1 MERDRVK
8 RVDIDDEMKTA
19 YLDYAMSVIV
29 GRALPDVRDGLK
41 PVHRRILY
49 GMNDLG
55 LVPNKLH
62 KKSARIVGEVL
73 GKYHPHG
80 DAAVYD
86 TMVRM
91 AQDFSYRYPLVD
103 GHGNFG
109 SIDGDSA
116 AAMRYTEA
124 RMSPI
129 STELLRDINK
139 ETVNFKANFD
149 DSMKEPEVLPSRL
162 PNLLING
169 SSGIAV
175 GMSTSIPPHNL
186 GEVIDGII
194 KLIDEPESN
203 IKDLLKI
210 IKGPDFPTGG
220 FVMGRGSIYN
230 SYKTGRG
237 KVKVRARTRI
247 EENTKTRSKILV
259 DEIPFQVNKAH
270 LIEKIADLVKD
281 EKIDGISDLRDESDR
296 DGLRIVIEIKNGYT
310 PKIVLN
316 QLFKHTQL
324 EITFSI
330 IMLALVDGMPEILSL
345 KELLQNYIDYQKEI
359 IIRRTKYDLKKA
371 ESRAHILEGYK
382 IALANID
389 EIIKLIKEADDVNTA
404 REGLMTN
411 YQLSEKQAD
420 AILKMRLQN
429 LTGLERDKIEKEYQ
443 ELQEK
448 IAYYRSILAD
458 DNKIF
463 NIIKEELMELK
474 DKFNDNRRTDILNRE
489 ISLDIEDLIDE
500 ERIVVT
506 RTHHGYIKRTSL
518 DIYRNQ
524 RRGGKGI
531 IGINTKEED
540 FVEDVFTTSTH
551 HYFLFFTNK
560 GKLYKLKGYQ
570 IPESG
575 RQARGTAIVNLLQLE
590 NDERITK
597 VIPIKEFDADK
608 YLVML
613 TKNGLIKKTSL
624 IEYESNYTG
633 LIALTLKENDE
644 LIDVKYT
651 DGEENII
658 IATRQGMAIH
668 FNEKDVRETG
678 RTAQGVKAI
687 NLNREDIVI
696 GMGVDSEGEALLI
709 ITDNGYGKRTSLQDY
724 RLQNRGGKGLITAR
738 ITEKNGL
745 LAGIKVVDNEHD
757 LIIITGEGMIIRT
770 SVREI
775 SSISRNTLGVKII
788 NIKEGDKVVSLA
800 RISPE
805 EEEDEKKEEIKE

>member
-55 LVPNKLH
+55 LVPNKSH

-247 EENTKTRSKILV
+247 EENTKTRSRILV

-590 NDERITK
+590 KDERITK

-696 GMGVDSEGEALLI
+696 GMGVDSEGEDLLI

>member
-1 MERDRVK
+1 VERDRVK

-247 EENTKTRSKILV
+247 EENTKTRSRILV

-597 VIPIKEFDADK
+597 VIPIKEFDDDK

>member
-1 MERDRVK
+1 M
-8 RVDIDDEMKTA
+8 
-19 YLDYAMSVIV
+19 
-29 GRALPDVRDGLK
+29 
-41 PVHRRILY
+41 
-49 GMNDLG
+49 
-55 LVPNKLH
+55 
-62 KKSARIVGEVL
+62 
-73 GKYHPHG
+73 
-80 DAAVYD
+80 
-86 TMVRM
+86 
-91 AQDFSYRYPLVD
+91 
-103 GHGNFG
+103 
-109 SIDGDSA
+109 
-116 AAMRYTEA
+116 
-124 RMSPI
+124 
-129 STELLRDINK
+129 
-139 ETVNFKANFD
+139 
-149 DSMKEPEVLPSRL
+149 
-162 PNLLING
+162 
-169 SSGIAV
+169 
-175 GMSTSIPPHNL
+175 
-186 GEVIDGII
+186 
-194 KLIDEPESN
+194 
-203 IKDLLKI
+203 
-210 IKGPDFPTGG
+210 
-220 FVMGRGSIYN
+220 
-230 SYKTGRG
+230 
-237 KVKVRARTRI
+237 
-247 EENTKTRSKILV
+247 
-259 DEIPFQVNKAH
+259 
-270 LIEKIADLVKD
+270 
-281 EKIDGISDLRDESDR
+281 
-296 DGLRIVIEIKNGYT
+296 
-310 PKIVLN
+310 PK
-316 QLFKHTQL
+316 
-324 EITFSI
+324 
-330 IMLALVDGMPEILSL
+330 ILSL

-389 EIIKLIKEADDVNTA
+389 EIIKLIKEASDVNTA

-590 NDERITK
+590 KDERITK

-696 GMGVDSEGEALLI
+696 GMGVDSEGEDLLI

>member
-597 VIPIKEFDADK
+597 VIPIKEFDDDK